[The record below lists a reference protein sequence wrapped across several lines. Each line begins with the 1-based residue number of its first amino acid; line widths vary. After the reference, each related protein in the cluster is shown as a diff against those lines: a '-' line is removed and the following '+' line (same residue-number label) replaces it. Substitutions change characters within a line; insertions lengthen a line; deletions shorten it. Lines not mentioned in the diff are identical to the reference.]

1 MKSHERQK
9 SLLKLLESVEELR
22 VEDACRE
29 LNASPATIRRDFLR
43 LEKSRKGIKT
53 WGGIRAN
60 THSIAPFSTRRAQHL
75 EIKRALAA
83 RAAALVQEGDTVMI
97 DGGSTT
103 LQLAP
108 MLASKKIRIITNSLV
123 IAHEIDQHQ
132 GARRGAEVFL
142 TGGVLLP
149 ETGLLTGPQAE
160 AFLRHYHARWGFLS
174 VGGIDTEWATNDRET
189 IVQLERVM
197 REQCEQFVVLADPSK
212 FGANAMCRAFPTTA
226 IQQLV
231 TREVPENSN
240 TLLSLESRGI
250 QILRC

>member
-9 SLLKLLESVEELR
+9 TLLKLLESVEELR
-22 VEDACRE
+22 VEDACKE
-29 LNASPATIRRDFLR
+29 LNTSPATIRRDFVR

-53 WGGIRAN
+53 WGGIRTN
-60 THSIAPFSTRRAQHL
+60 VNSVAPFSARRTHHL
-75 EIKRALAA
+75 ETKRALAA
-83 RAAALVQEGDTVMI
+83 RAASLVQEGDTVMI

-108 MLASKKIRIITNSLV
+108 FLASKKIRIITNSLV

-132 GARRGAEVFL
+132 GTRRGAEVFL
-142 TGGVLLP
+142 TGGILLP

-174 VGGIDTEWATNDRET
+174 VGGIDTDWATNDRET

-197 REQCEQFVVLADPSK
+197 REQCEQFVVLSDPSK
-212 FGANAMCRAFPTTA
+212 FGTNAMCRAFPITA
-226 IQQLV
+226 IHQLI
-231 TREVPENSN
+231 TREVPENSA
-240 TLLSLESRGI
+240 TLHSIETQGI
-250 QILRC
+250 QVLRC